1 MIVFTILSLP
11 TFLGTTAIA
20 DMTKR
25 HLPEGAFARLGK
37 GPIKD
42 IAYSPDGKHLVVAS
56 DIDVWIYDAQTGIE
70 QALIPA
76 AQGNAI
82 RRIAVSPNGHTL
94 AVIGDMRE
102 IQLWD
107 YRSQTLKGSLVKRGY
122 SPSEVVFSPD
132 GRTIAGTDI
141 DQKTVI
147 WDVMT
152 MKLKC
157 ELVGSYDTQNN
168 EGMEYFSVAYSP
180 DGNTFA
186 IGSEDGTIRLWDT
199 TTGELK
205 HTFIGNITSLGS
217 FCFSPDGKTIAT
229 RSFTGTLWLWDTT
242 TGRHKSTFEY
252 DVSGKNI
259 AYNPDGETIA
269 IIGYGTI
276 LLLDATTGEQKS
288 KIGIGVKETFAFSP
302 EGTTIAAINKNGI
315 VQVWDTKGGVPII
328 YGYEEDTRVRLK
340 VPLATGKHIYTFE
353 CLDSVVG
360 ILFSPDGD
368 TLTTVC
374 TNNTVQVWNTKTG
387 ELKYKLE
394 HTSPIIGMS
403 FSKYSTFNDVAN
415 GHNILITVH
424 SDKTVRRW
432 NTKTRMGQHTFT
444 PYKAHRCY
452 SQCYL

>member
-1 MIVFTILSLP
+1 MFVFALLALP
-11 TFLGTTAIA
+11 TFFGTTAIA

-37 GPIKD
+37 GPIND
-42 IAYSPDGKHLVVAS
+42 IAYSPDGKYLVVAS

-76 AQGNAI
+76 EQGNVI
-82 RRIAVSPNGHTL
+82 RRIAFSPNGHTL

-107 YRSQTLKGSLVKRGY
+107 YKTQTLKGSIAEPGN
-122 SPSEVVFSPD
+122 SPTKVVFSPD
-132 GRTIAGTDI
+132 GHTIAITDI
-141 DQKTVI
+141 SQSAEL
-147 WDVMT
+147 WDVLTMT
-152 MKLKC
+152 FKC
-157 ELVGSYDTQNN
+157 SLVGSFDTQDN
-168 EGMEYFSVAYSP
+168 EGNEYFSVAYSP
-180 DGNTFA
+180 DGNAFA

-199 TTGELK
+199 TTGNLK
-205 HTFIGNITSLGS
+205 HTFIGNITSVGS

-269 IIGYGTI
+269 IIAYGTI

-302 EGTTIAAINKNGI
+302 DGTTIAAINKNGI
-315 VQVWDTKGGVPII
+315 VQVWDMKGGVPII

-353 CLDSVVG
+353 CRDSVVG

-374 TNNTVQVWNTKTG
+374 TNNTVQVWNTETG
-387 ELKYKLE
+387 DLKYTLK
-394 HTSPIIGMS
+394 HDSRS
-403 FSKYSTFNDVAN
+403 QKND
-415 GHNILITVH
+415 
-424 SDKTVRRW
+424 
-432 NTKTRMGQHTFT
+432 Q
-444 PYKAHRCY
+444 
-452 SQCYL
+452 